1 MFLVAVPYMSLFQKY
16 KKWIMILS
24 ILAALFGLYHYFIKD
39 SPTSELVT
47 TNDEEN
53 PFHITETEETVGVA
67 INDEIEEERLVVD
80 LKGAIVQPG
89 VYELEEGAR
98 VHELLK
104 VAGGLTGEA
113 DELAINL
120 AAPLEDG
127 MVIYIPQKG
136 EVTDYSLTSH
146 QEQDDGK
153 VNINLA
159 SSEEL
164 QTLTG
169 IGPSKAEAIIAYRD
183 EKGSFKDLEGL
194 LEVSGIGQKSF
205 EKLKDEITIK

>member
-1 MFLVAVPYMSLFQKY
+1 MSLFQKY

-47 TNDEEN
+47 TNEEDN
-53 PFHITETEETVGVA
+53 PFHITEAEETAGVATNDETEE
-67 INDEIEEERLVVD
+67 DRLVVD
-80 LKGAIVQPG
+80 LKGAIVHPG
-89 VYELEEGAR
+89 VYELEGGAR

-104 VAGGLTGEA
+104 MAGGLTSAA

-127 MVIYIPQKG
+127 MVIYIPTKG
-136 EVTDYSLTSH
+136 EVTEYSLTTQTPN

-153 VNINLA
+153 VNINRA

-183 EKGSFKDLEGL
+183 EKGPFKDLEGL

>member
-1 MFLVAVPYMSLFQKY
+1 MSLFQKY

-47 TNDEEN
+47 TNEEEN
-53 PFHITETEETVGVA
+53 PFHITETAGVTT
-67 INDEIEEERLVVD
+67 NDEIEEERLVVD

-89 VYELEEGAR
+89 VYELEGGAR

-104 VAGGLTGEA
+104 MAGGLTSEA

-127 MVIYIPQKG
+127 MVIYIPKKG
-136 EVTDYSLTSH
+136 EVTDYSQTSH

-153 VNINLA
+153 VNINVAL
-159 SSEEL
+159 SEEL

-183 EKGSFKDLEGL
+183 ENGSFKELEGL

>member
-1 MFLVAVPYMSLFQKY
+1 MSLFQKY

-47 TNDEEN
+47 TNEEEN
-53 PFHITETEETVGVA
+53 PFHITETEETAGVTT
-67 INDEIEEERLVVD
+67 NDEIEEERLVVD

-89 VYELEEGAR
+89 VYELEGGAR

-104 VAGGLTGEA
+104 MAGGLTSEA

-127 MVIYIPQKG
+127 MVIYIPKKG
-136 EVTDYSLTSH
+136 EVTDYSQTSH

-153 VNINLA
+153 VNINVA

-183 EKGSFKDLEGL
+183 ENGSFKELEGL

>member
-1 MFLVAVPYMSLFQKY
+1 
-16 KKWIMILS
+16 
-24 ILAALFGLYHYFIKD
+24 LFGLYHYFIKD

-47 TNDEEN
+47 TNEEEN
-53 PFHITETEETVGVA
+53 PFHITETEETAGVTT
-67 INDEIEEERLVVD
+67 NDEIEEERLVVD

-89 VYELEEGAR
+89 VYELEGGAR

-104 VAGGLTGEA
+104 MAGGLTSEA

-127 MVIYIPQKG
+127 MVIYIPKKG
-136 EVTDYSLTSH
+136 EVTDYSQTSH

-153 VNINLA
+153 VNINVAL
-159 SSEEL
+159 SEEL

-183 EKGSFKDLEGL
+183 ENGSFKELEGL